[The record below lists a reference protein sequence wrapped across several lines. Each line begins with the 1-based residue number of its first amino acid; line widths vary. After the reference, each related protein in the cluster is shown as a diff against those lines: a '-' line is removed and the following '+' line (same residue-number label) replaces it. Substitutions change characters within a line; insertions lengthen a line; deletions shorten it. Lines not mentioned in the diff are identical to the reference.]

1 MGKLYFLF
9 ITLFIQSFSQIKQN
23 PIFLVESIYPFVL
36 STNDNYYYVIT
47 MGKNLKIIK
56 ESGIIEDNSDNGAIR
71 ENYIFISDNSNN
83 NWIYLSN
90 SYYKIIY
97 EPFLSYDEFIIDQN
111 SEYRDMTFSGCISKY
126 NIDEII
132 IYGYYQNDHLV
143 FSTGLGPYA
152 FLKIDNIKNYKIICI
167 FIQNE
172 DYTCG
177 IIENRIV
184 IGSDASCRTQ
194 PESLQHL
201 TAKPR

>member
-23 PIFLVESIYPFVL
+23 PIFLVESVDPFVL

-47 MGKNLKIIK
+47 MGKNLKINK
-56 ESGIIEDNSDNGAIR
+56 ESGIIEDISDNGAIR

-90 SYYKIIY
+90 SFYKIIY
-97 EPFLSYDEFIIDQN
+97 DPFLSYDEFIIDQN
-111 SEYRDMTFSGCISKY
+111 SGYRDTTFSGCISKY

-132 IYGYYQNDHLV
+132 IYGYYQNEYLF

-152 FLKIDNIKNYKIICI
+152 IKQIDNIKNNKIICHL
-167 FIQNE
+167 
-172 DYTCG
+172 YKMK
-177 IIENRIV
+177 IILV
-184 IGSDASCRTQ
+184 V
-194 PESLQHL
+194 
-201 TAKPR
+201 